1 MRRRADNPDVR
12 ERNVRERSRGNAA
25 MNVRVLLSACAMTIA
40 LAACAGAHALRVTD
54 ASLPRALP
62 GAGPVD
68 VHWIDPAQFT
78 ELRYSFNRHEAARG
92 DWVVQLAEYIRDRAA
107 QQLPPGERLDVEIL
121 DIERAGEYEY
131 FFGPATDI
139 RVMRDIY
146 PPRMRLHVRRT
157 GADGRV
163 IEEGER
169 RISDIAYLTG
179 PQPLS
184 NTDPLRY
191 EKRMIDR
198 WVRRELA
205 TR

>member
-1 MRRRADNPDVR
+1 
-12 ERNVRERSRGNAA
+12 
-25 MNVRVLLSACAMTIA
+25 MNVRVLLSTCAIA
-40 LAACAGAHALRVTD
+40 LALTACAGAHALRVTD
-54 ASLPRALP
+54 ASQPRALP
-62 GAGPVD
+62 VAGPVD
-68 VHWIDPAQFT
+68 VHWSDPTQFT
-78 ELRYSFNRHEAARG
+78 ELRYSLNRHEAARG

-157 GADGRV
+157 GADGTV
-163 IEEGER
+163 IEDGER
-169 RISDIAYLTG
+169 RISDLAYLTG

-191 EKRMIDR
+191 EKRMIER

-205 TR
+205 AR

>member
-1 MRRRADNPDVR
+1 MRAENRDIH
-12 ERNVRERSRGNAA
+12 EETA
-25 MNVRVLLSACAMTIA
+25 MNVRVLLSACGLAFA
-40 LAACAGAHALRVTD
+40 LAGCAGAHALRVTD

-62 GAGPVD
+62 EAGPVN
-68 VHWIDPAQFT
+68 VHWTDPMQFT
-78 ELRYSFNRHEAARG
+78 ELRYSFNRNEAARG

-107 QQLPPGERLDVEIL
+107 RQLPPGEHLDVEIL

-131 FFGPATDI
+131 MFGPGVADI
-139 RVMRDIY
+139 RVMRDVY

-157 GADGRV
+157 GADGTV
-163 IEEGER
+163 LEDGER

-184 NTDPLRY
+184 NSDPLRY

>member
-1 MRRRADNPDVR
+1 
-12 ERNVRERSRGNAA
+12 
-25 MNVRVLLSACAMTIA
+25 MNLRVPLSACAIA
-40 LAACAGAHALRVTD
+40 IVLAACAGTHALRVTD
-54 ASLPRALP
+54 AGQPRALP
-62 GAGPVD
+62 GTGAVN
-68 VHWIDPAQFT
+68 VHWADPTQFT
-78 ELRYSFNRHEAARG
+78 ELRYSFNRSEAARG

-107 QQLPPGERLDVEIL
+107 KQLPPGERLDVEIL

-131 FFGPATDI
+131 MFGPNTDV
-139 RVMRDIY
+139 RVMRDVY

-157 GADGRV
+157 GADGALL
-163 IEEGER
+163 EDGER
-169 RISDIAYLTG
+169 RISDIAYLNG

-184 NTDPLRY
+184 SSDPLRY